1 MRGASATLSWDPGHG
16 DAGMIYTVHYEK
28 SSTGGLGSCDYEHCV
43 DVSEPF
49 AMITGLEY
57 STHYYFAVSA
67 YNGERSLCS
76 NEVSK
81 VTPEQEFHIGI
92 RRSRC

>member
-1 MRGASATLSWDPGHG
+1 MGEGH
-16 DAGMIYTVHYEK
+16 
-28 SSTGGLGSCDYEHCV
+28 DYEHSV

-49 AMITGLEY
+49 AMISGLEY

-67 YNGERSLCS
+67 YNGERSRCS

-81 VTPEQEFHIGI
+81 LTPEQEFHIGDTPVEVLTPNQELYI
-92 RRSRC
+92 GDPPVKL